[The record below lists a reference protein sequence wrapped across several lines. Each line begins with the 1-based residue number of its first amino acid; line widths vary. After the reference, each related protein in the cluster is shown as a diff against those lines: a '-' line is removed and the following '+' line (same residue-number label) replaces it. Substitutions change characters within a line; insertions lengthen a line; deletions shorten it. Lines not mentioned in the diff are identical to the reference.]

1 MGRGCVVRRVSDRDA
16 TRTEG
21 DDVKIQ
27 VLYFAGCPNHEP
39 AVTLV
44 REVAAELGI
53 DAEVV
58 EVEVTGQADAQRSR
72 FLGSPTIQVD
82 GVDIEPEARDRVD
95 YAFSCRTYQGE
106 GVPARAMVAAALREA
121 AGGAGT
127 GAPVGNRGRPAPAS
141 DPDGTPT
148 GERAGL
154 WAAGGSVIS
163 AVAASACCWIP
174 LSLIALGISAGG
186 VSAWFEKY
194 RLLFLG
200 VTAVLL
206 GTGFYFVYFRT
217 PVCAPGSACAAPN
230 PKLRRFNRV
239 MLWVA
244 TVVVIVSATFPNYVS
259 FLLAGSASAEAT
271 VPAGELATLNL
282 RIEGMTCDGCATIV
296 RSALGDV
303 PGVRSAWA
311 GYPEAEA
318 RVGFDPASPPSFEAL
333 LGAVEQAGYRAEIAD
348 QSVDDSKNPSRLED
362 G

>member
-1 MGRGCVVRRVSDRDA
+1 MPDPDV

-21 DDVKIQ
+21 DDVRVQ

-39 AVTLV
+39 AVMLV

-106 GVPARAMVAAALREA
+106 GLPDRAMVAAALREA

-127 GAPVGNRGRPAPAS
+127 GAPVDKRGRPGPSS
-141 DPDGTPT
+141 DPEGTPP

-206 GTGFYFVYFRT
+206 GTGFYFVYFRA

-244 TVVVIVSATFPNYVS
+244 TVVVIASATFPKYVG
-259 FLLAGSASAEAT
+259 FLLAGSAPAEAA
-271 VPAGELATLNL
+271 VPAGELTILNL

-303 PGVRSAWA
+303 PGVHSAWA

-333 LGAVEQAGYRAEIAD
+333 LGAVEKVGYRAEITD
-348 QSVDDSKNPSRLED
+348 QSDGENKNPSRFED

>member
-1 MGRGCVVRRVSDRDA
+1 MVRRVSDPDA

-21 DDVKIQ
+21 DDVRVQ

-106 GVPARAMVAAALREA
+106 GVPDRAMVAAALSEA

-127 GAPVGNRGRPAPAS
+127 DAPVGNRGRPAPAS
-141 DPDGTPT
+141 DPDGTPP

-174 LSLIALGISAGG
+174 LSLIALGISASG

-217 PVCAPGSACAAPN
+217 PVCASGSACAAPN
-230 PKLRRFNRV
+230 PKLQRFNRV

-244 TVVVIVSATFPNYVS
+244 TVVVIASATFPKYVG
-259 FLLAGSASAEAT
+259 FLLAGSAPAEAT

-282 RIEGMTCDGCATIV
+282 RIEGMTCDGCATLV
-296 RSALGDV
+296 QNSLRKV
-303 PGVRSAWA
+303 PGVQTASASYPQGRAVVTFDPSSPPQTSSLVEAVEKA
-311 GYPEAEA
+311 GYQAT
-318 RVGFDPASPPSFEAL
+318 
-333 LGAVEQAGYRAEIAD
+333 AVP
-348 QSVDDSKNPSRLED
+348 DDT
-362 G
+362 

>member
-1 MGRGCVVRRVSDRDA
+1 MGRGRVVRRVSDRDA

-21 DDVKIQ
+21 DHVKAQ

-53 DAEVV
+53 DVEVV

-106 GVPARAMVAAALREA
+106 GLPDRAMVAAALREA

-127 GAPVGNRGRPAPAS
+127 GAPVDKRGRPAPAS
-141 DPDGTPT
+141 DADGTPP

-206 GTGFYFVYFRT
+206 GTGFYFVYFRA

-244 TVVVIVSATFPNYVS
+244 TVVVIASATFPKYVG
-259 FLLAGSASAEAT
+259 FLLAGSAPAEAA
-271 VPAGELATLNL
+271 VPAGELTILNL

-303 PGVRSAWA
+303 PGVHSAWA
-311 GYPEAEA
+311 GYPEAKA

-333 LGAVEQAGYRAEIAD
+333 LGAVEKAGYRAEITD
-348 QSVDDSKNPSRLED
+348 QSDGENKNPSRFKD